1 MSLKE
6 ISSTQYILLLGGTAT
21 LIGKVY
27 VLSYLVGKIFA
38 SFYILYSTLK
48 GWRSVKVEHW
58 EYTSAGYG

>member
-6 ISSTQYILLLGGTAT
+6 ILSTQYILLLGGTVT

-38 SFYILYSTLK
+38 SFYILYSTF
-48 GWRSVKVEHW
+48 
-58 EYTSAGYG
+58 